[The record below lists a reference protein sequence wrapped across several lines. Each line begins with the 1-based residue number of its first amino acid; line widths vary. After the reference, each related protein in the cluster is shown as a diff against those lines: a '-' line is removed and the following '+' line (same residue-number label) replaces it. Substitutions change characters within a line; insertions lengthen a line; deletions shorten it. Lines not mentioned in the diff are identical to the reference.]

1 LAAHT
6 TSKAHVTVA
15 VSATDALD
23 FLKRAPETYPQSEPL
38 DRFEPFLP
46 RVELSK
52 IVIVGITF

>member
-1 LAAHT
+1 
-6 TSKAHVTVA
+6 VTVA

-23 FLKRAPETYPQSEPL
+23 FLKRAPETYLQSEPL